1 MSLVPRGGPLRRSL
15 GVAARNARNYGPV
28 ISYAVNR
35 ALRTAARSRFKGV
48 GSRTTTSDEPG
59 SSAPLTGHYDYKT
72 DYRKRRLTRR
82 RRRVFRRRRRWR
94 NRIIRTVRESTIGSS
109 HILRRSF
116 QPDVTS
122 AAGSSASVSYTMYG
136 LNGTA
141 DPALNTNNDIGLSFY
156 QMDTT
161 SWSNWESSTLSAV
174 NNRLHALHGT
184 MEVTMVNTGEND
196 ALVEVYYI
204 RARRRVEAAMLNPN
218 HLYNIGFNKQGPTK
232 EPDTGAQIG
241 TELVPTELGVTP
253 FQNSLFC
260 RHFQI
265 YKRQKFRIPVGGEV
279 SFVKTDRRRRTYTL
293 SGVKP
298 FAWDRNTSGVLVQF
312 QGVASAGMVETPATP
327 AKITFSVVRR
337 YRFKFTRDD
346 LPTDGRN

>member
-94 NRIIRTVRESTIGSS
+94 NRIVRTVRESTIGSS

-116 QPDVTS
+116 YPDVTS
-122 AAGSSASVSYTMYG
+122 PNGSSASVAWTMYG
-136 LNGTA
+136 LNGTNN
-141 DPALNTNNDIGLSFY
+141 PNQNTNNDIGQTMY
-156 QMDTT
+156 EMDSP
-161 SWSNWESSTLSAV
+161 SWTDWESSTLSAE
-174 NNRLHALHGT
+174 NHRLHALHGT
-184 MEVTMVNTGEND
+184 MEVTIVNTGTQD
-196 ALVEVYYI
+196 ALVEVYHI
-204 RARRRVEAAMLNPN
+204 RARRRVESSMQNPN
-218 HLYNIGFNKQGPTK
+218 HLYNIGFNKQGPTY
-232 EPDTGAQIG
+232 EPDGTGQVGA
-241 TELVPTELGVTP
+241 ELTPTELGVTP

-260 RHFQI
+260 RHFNI
-265 YKRQKFRIPVGGEV
+265 YQRQKFRIPVGGEV

-293 SGVKP
+293 GGVKP

-312 QGVASAGMVETPATP
+312 QGVAAGGGVPNPAVEARL
-327 AKITFSVVRR
+327 TFSVIRR